1 MSPDKKVDEFNE
13 KNWREIAE
21 EVQTEKDP
29 SKIIGLVQQLLSK
42 LDEEYPVPSVPDTKE
57 TGVAEVADPAC
68 GENRNYRDELKPGRL
83 PRGTC

>member
-1 MSPDKKVDEFNE
+1 MSPDKKADGLDE

-42 LDEEYPVPSVPDTKE
+42 LDEEYPPDFVPDEKKASVA
-57 TGVAEVADPAC
+57 GVP
-68 GENRNYRDELKPGRL
+68 ELSGGDKH
-83 PRGTC
+83 